1 MKAKTNT
8 STPNKRDD
16 AVDDRQLLE
25 AIMLERLQYRVVCR
39 RFNERRRA
47 IGFDHHCSR
56 LLDQIALRKSMLQLL
71 AAEAR
76 NCGPLAA

>member
-1 MKAKTNT
+1 MTAKMHP
-8 STPNKRDD
+8 SSQRDT

-25 AIMLERLQYRVVCR
+25 AIMLQLIQYRAACR
-39 RFNERRRA
+39 RFNERRAA
-47 IGFDHHCSR
+47 IGFDHRCSK

-76 NCGPLAA
+76 DSSPLAA